1 MRFLSLL
8 LLLLGTEIGFAYSNE
23 PYSICVDAS
32 VNNITTSFTQFST
45 QIPDGMHAIGA
56 SLNTVAGAVDI
67 AFAPFGSSA
76 PSSSTNKKIAWPGTA
91 IGIFDDTLANTGL
104 FLRSRTGS
112 TITTGIICV
121 TLK

>member
-1 MRFLSLL
+1 MKFIAL

-32 VNNITTSFTQFST
+32 LTNITTSYTQFDT
-45 QIPDGMHAIGA
+45 QIPDGLHAIGA

-67 AFAPFGSSA
+67 AFAPFGTTA
-76 PSSSTNKKIAWPGTA
+76 PANSTHKKIAWPGTGL
-91 IGIFDDTLANTGL
+91 GIFDDTLANTGL

-121 TLK
+121 VLK